1 MSFAEIAKYLREE
14 QGLSQM
20 QLADRIGISA
30 AGIGHLELGK
40 REPSSPTLIAYAN
53 YFGVSADYLLGLE
66 TEWGA
71 KQFSSSAPG
80 YTKAEQNIIEDYRQ
94 LNPACK
100 KLVQDTIKTL
110 LTSSGTVHDSNK
122 KTVS

>member
-1 MSFAEIAKYLREE
+1 MSFADVAKYLREE

-20 QLADRIGISA
+20 QLAEKIGISA

-40 REPSSPTLIAYAN
+40 REPSSPTLILYAN

-71 KQFSSSAPG
+71 KQFSSPAPI
-80 YTKAEQNIIEDYRQ
+80 YSKAEQNIIADYRQ
-94 LNPACK
+94 LNPSCQ

-110 LTSSGTVHDSNK
+110 LASSGAAQGNK
-122 KTVS
+122 KNIS